1 MKLCVVMRPKKLKN
15 SNNLFEQQF
24 LTHLTY
30 IFHKI
35 SVIEYS
41 YRSFN

>member
-1 MKLCVVMRPKKLKN
+1 MGLKIKKKK

-30 IFHKI
+30 ILCKI

-41 YRSFN
+41 YQSFN